1 MKEVLHYFYFYVII
15 LIGDRMSYF
24 EFILKI
30 ICEKRVYGP
39 VLSILGG
46 LILYKIVINIL
57 HNLLI
62 KGKDGFEKK
71 RRMTIFNLMRSI
83 VTYLVYL
90 VIILVILSIFGV
102 NVSSIVASLGIVSVV
117 LGLALQDT
125 LKDFINGIFIITDNF
140 FVVGDTIQYNEFQG
154 EVIALGF
161 RTTKIK
167 NFKGEVKVIANRNI
181 SEVVNL
187 SQQRAVLFIKIP
199 SVYEAKRKNVEKEIE
214 KIRMAI
220 NDFKNVYK
228 AQYLGISSFSD
239 SFIEYT
245 IKVECKASTQWQI
258 ERDIYGLIKDE
269 YDVGKIDIPYQK
281 IEIVKK

>member
-1 MKEVLHYFYFYVII
+1 
-15 LIGDRMSYF
+15 MSYL
-24 EFILKI
+24 EFLLKI
-30 ICEKRVYGP
+30 ICEKRIYGP
-39 VLSILGG
+39 ILTILGG
-46 LILYKIVINIL
+46 LILYKVTIKVL

-83 VTYLVYL
+83 ITYLVYL
-90 VIILVILSIFGV
+90 LIILVILSIFGV

-140 FVVGDTIQYNEFQG
+140 FVVGDIIKYNDFQG

-167 NFKGEVKVIANRNI
+167 NAKGEVKVIANRNI

-187 SQQRAVLFIKIP
+187 SQQRAVLYIKIP
-199 SVYEAKRKNVEKEIE
+199 SSYEVKRKNVEKVITKLQEEI
-214 KIRMAI
+214 KTL
-220 NDFKNVYK
+220 KNVYK
-228 AQYLGISSFSD
+228 TEYLGIAELLDSS
-239 SFIEYT
+239 IEYT
-245 IKVECKASTQWQI
+245 IKVECRAATQWQLQ
-258 ERDIYGLIKDE
+258 RDIYGLVKDE
-269 YDVGKIDIPYQK
+269 YDLNKLDIPYQK
-281 IEIVKK
+281 IEIIKK